1 MQKLVECVPN
11 FSEGRDRTVLDA
23 IAGEISSVDGAQLL
37 DVDPGAATHRTV
49 MTFIAAPEAALE
61 AAFRAIRKAS
71 ELIDMTKHHGEHPR
85 MGATD
90 VCPFVP
96 LQGMTMEDCAAL
108 ARRLGD
114 RVGRELGI
122 PVYLYGEA
130 ATRPERRSL
139 ADVRSGEYEQM
150 AEKLMRPDW
159 KPDFGPERMPA
170 RSGVTAIGAR
180 EFLIAYNVNLN
191 TRDKKLAN
199 EVAFDIREAGRSVR
213 GPDGKFARDAAG
225 QVTKTPGRLAECRAV
240 GWYIEEYGRAQVS
253 INLTNF
259 KVTPVHA
266 AFDACEE
273 EARKYGLRVTGSELV
288 GLVPLEAMRM
298 AGVHYLE
305 KQGRSAGV
313 PEREL
318 IHIAVRSLGL
328 DELGPFDPQEKIIE
342 YRVRSQKSSLVEM
355 TMRGFVDELST
366 DSPAPGGG
374 SVAALC
380 GALGAA
386 LAAMVANLTLG
397 SKKLSDRWD
406 DVRPVALQGQALKD
420 WFLSAVDED
429 TLAFNAV
436 MDAMRLPK
444 KDDQEAAAR
453 DAAVQAATRRAT
465 EVPFSVLERSQEV
478 LNLAETV
485 VRSGNPSSISDA
497 GVAAICAR
505 ACAEGAFLN
514 VGINLGGIGD
524 RSWAAE
530 TSSRARE
537 LLLQVRRRAEA
548 VIADTEARTTAG

>member
-11 FSEGRDRTVLDA
+11 FSEGRDRAVLDA
-23 IAGEISSVDGAQLL
+23 IAGEISSVEGAQLL

-49 MTFIAAPEAALE
+49 MTFIAPPEIAVE
-61 AAFRAIRKAS
+61 AAFRAIQKAS

-96 LQGMTMEDCAAL
+96 LQGTTMEDCADL
-108 ARRLGD
+108 ARRLGK

-130 ATRPERRSL
+130 ASRPERRSL
-139 ADVRSGEYEQM
+139 ADVRSGEYEGM
-150 AEKLMRPDW
+150 AGKLLLPDW
-159 KPDFGPERMPA
+159 KPDFGPTQMPPC
-170 RSGVTAIGAR
+170 SGATAIGAR

-191 TRDKKLAN
+191 TRDKKLAH
-199 EVAFDIREAGRSVR
+199 EVALDVREAGRNVR
-213 GPDGKFARDAAG
+213 GPDGKFVRDAAG
-225 QVTKTPGRLAECRAV
+225 EIVKAPGMLRECRAV

-273 EARKYGLRVTGSELV
+273 AARKYGLRVTGSELV

-298 AGVHYLE
+298 AGMHYLR
-305 KQGRSAGV
+305 KQGRSPGV

-328 DELGPFDPQEKIIE
+328 DELGPFHPEEKIIE
-342 YRVRSQKSSLVEM
+342 YRVRSQQISLVAM
-355 TMRGFVDELST
+355 TTRDFVDELST

-380 GALGAA
+380 GSLGAA
-386 LAAMVANLTLG
+386 LAAMVANLTLS
-397 SKKLSDRWD
+397 SKKLSERWD
-406 DVRPVALQGQALKD
+406 EVRPVALQGQTLKD

-429 TLAFNAV
+429 TRAFNAV

-444 KDDQEAAAR
+444 KPSEEAARAE
-453 DAAVQAATRRAT
+453 AIQAATRRAT
-465 EVPFSVLERSQEV
+465 EVPFSVLERSREV
-478 LNLAETV
+478 LDLAGIV
-485 VRSGNPSSISDA
+485 VRAGNPSSVSDA

-505 ACAEGAFLN
+505 ACAEGAYLN
-514 VGINLGGIGD
+514 VRINLAGIED
-524 RSWAAE
+524 RDWAGQTA
-530 TSSRARE
+530 TRARE
-537 LLLQVRRRAEA
+537 LLQVVRDRAEGLVA
-548 VIADTEARTTAG
+548 ESEARATAG